1 VAEAVIQLAP
11 LGVREYLVRLDDLTE
26 PLLRVRRVRDV
37 GMELACEPPEGALD
51 VVGARIAWD
60 AEELVV
66 VARGAQ
72 LSS

>member
-1 VAEAVIQLAP
+1 
-11 LGVREYLVRLDDLTE
+11 
-26 PLLRVRRVRDV
+26 
-37 GMELACEPPEGALD
+37 MELACEPPEGALD

>member
-1 VAEAVIQLAP
+1 MKLPGQ
-11 LGVREYLVRLDDLTE
+11 
-26 PLLRVRRVRDV
+26 
-37 GMELACEPPEGALD
+37 PPERALD
-51 VVGARIAWD
+51 VVGARIAWN